1 MELHAAVFSGLVVS
15 IFHSLHQHRTAIGD
29 GYVRICGRTDADS
42 LIRNIRSDE
51 LASRLDREN
60 GLPGTVAE
68 ERAIPHSEA
77 AAVFH
82 RQCRRL
88 RSFAG
93 AIVSDIEIS
102 RDLLWFPDRFAI
114 RVHIVGK
121 HLNCRQHA
129 QHASCEQFHGHFS
142 FTLF

>member
-1 MELHAAVFSGLVVS
+1 MRIGSGS
-15 IFHSLHQHRTAIGD
+15 DPNSLI
-29 GYVRICGRTDADS
+29 S
-42 LIRNIRSDE
+42 LIRRDK
-51 LASRLDREN
+51 LTARLDRKKRFT
-60 GLPGTVAE
+60 GTVAE
-68 ERAIPHSEA
+68 EHAIPHSEV

-82 RQCRRL
+82 RQYRRL